1 MSGSA
6 KSRNH
11 RREAYRRAVN
21 LVYKFLARSSAARAR
36 RRVFSLDNRLTWMSA
51 IHTLSVGCVRLALV
65 REVSRSIFSAAPSFG
80 HDLEPQPRLPSTE
93 LVLPYVCII
102 HQSMKLL

>member
-21 LVYKFLARSSAARAR
+21 LVYEFLARSSAARAR
-36 RRVFSLDNRLTWMSA
+36 RRVFSLDNLIGPWGATPADENGRQG
-51 IHTLSVGCVRLALV
+51 SV
-65 REVSRSIFSAAPSFG
+65 E
-80 HDLEPQPRLPSTE
+80 
-93 LVLPYVCII
+93 
-102 HQSMKLL
+102 

>member
-21 LVYKFLARSSAARAR
+21 LVYEFLARTSEARAR
-36 RRVFSLDNRLTWMSA
+36 GCVFSLDNRLTWRSA
-51 IHTLSVGCVRLALV
+51 IRTLLVGCVRLARHPLTIRKQQKALPKHCV
-65 REVSRSIFSAAPSFG
+65 TLREYSALARPSPAPF
-80 HDLEPQPRLPSTE
+80 R
-93 LVLPYVCII
+93 
-102 HQSMKLL
+102 

>member
-21 LVYKFLARSSAARAR
+21 LVYDFLARSSAARAR
-36 RRVFSLDNRLTWMSA
+36 RRVFSLDNRLTWMSV
-51 IHTLSVGCVRLALV
+51 T
-65 REVSRSIFSAAPSFG
+65 RE
-80 HDLEPQPRLPSTE
+80 E
-93 LVLPYVCII
+93 LVIRKRIRNVK
-102 HQSMKLL
+102 SA

>member
-21 LVYKFLARSSAARAR
+21 LVYEFLARSSAARAR
-36 RRVFSLDNRLTWMSA
+36 GCVFSLDNRLTWTSV
-51 IHTLSVGCVRLALV
+51 IQNRRSSGSRNELSEAVNVQAALPLL
-65 REVSRSIFSAAPSFG
+65 S
-80 HDLEPQPRLPSTE
+80 PRP
-93 LVLPYVCII
+93 II
-102 HQSMKLL
+102 PI